1 MTEQGRLGLLYKRET
16 NYRNSHLINIIL
28 MLCPIPYLRNAGV
41 LRWGYYTLKKVK
53 YIMKQETDLFHQIAL
68 EQYIRAMMIG
78 KHNDSEYVKQK
89 TYEAYEWELKK
100 K

>member
-1 MTEQGRLGLLYKRET
+1 MT
-16 NYRNSHLINIIL
+16 
-28 MLCPIPYLRNAGV
+28 P
-41 LRWGYYTLKKVK
+41 
-53 YIMKQETDLFHQIAL
+53 ETDLFHQIAL
-68 EQYIRAMMIG
+68 KQYIRAMMIG